1 MGLKDLMDSIYDDQE
16 KLYELDCSY
25 VEIYNDKVSDLLKKP
40 IGNEKEDL
48 KILES
53 EGDIQI
59 KGF

>member
-53 EGDIQI
+53 EGDI
-59 KGF
+59 